1 MNTYLQLGSTIVV
14 LALVSYSI
22 AILTEQRKRKISKL
36 VLTFLSL
43 GVCLDIIATAFMVYG
58 SSKSGLSL
66 HGVIGYS
73 SLAAMFIDAILMWR
87 QKSKTGIN
95 SEVPKFLHLYS
106 RYAYIYWVIA
116 FITGVSLVMMN

>member
-1 MNTYLQLGSTIVV
+1 MNTFLQLGSSIVV

-22 AILTEQRKRKISKL
+22 AILTEQRKRKLSKL
-36 VLTFLSL
+36 VLSFLTL
-43 GVCLDIIATAFMVYG
+43 GVCLDIIATAFMIFG
-58 SSKSGLSL
+58 TSNSGLTL

-95 SEVPKFLHLYS
+95 SDIPRFLHLYS

-116 FITGVSLVMMN
+116 FITGVSLVMMK